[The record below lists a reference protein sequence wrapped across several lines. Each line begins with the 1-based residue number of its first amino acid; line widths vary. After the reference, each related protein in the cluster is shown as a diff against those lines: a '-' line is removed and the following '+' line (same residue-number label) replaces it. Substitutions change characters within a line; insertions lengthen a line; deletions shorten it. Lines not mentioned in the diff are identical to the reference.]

1 MFIAC
6 FLYSFI
12 YLSLFCKL
20 LLLLFSLVLVINIC
34 YGSVL
39 IRVMVIFVFFFF
51 VFAYVVFLHMHFFVF
66 LLIYYSLTVIFI
78 YILSCISVSVC
89 SHIVFNTLDYYWTGI
104 CVRDLA
110 SYQAMF
116 YHHFCMH
123 QVGNMLSICLT
134 CLSIWFYH
142 LLMYF
147 PSTIGFFCLQYGAYA
162 QCELQAIKAPQM
174 TIVKL
179 CNVCIVWGFNAS
191 FCHQGL

>member
-1 MFIAC
+1 M
-6 FLYSFI
+6 
-12 YLSLFCKL
+12 
-20 LLLLFSLVLVINIC
+20 LLLFSLVLVISIC

-51 VFAYVVFLHMHFFVF
+51 VFAYVVFLHTCMHFFVF
-66 LLIYYSLTVIFI
+66 LLIYYSLTIIFI

-89 SHIVFNTLDYYWTGI
+89 AHIVFNTLDYYWTGI

-123 QVGNMLSICLT
+123 QVGNMLSICLI

-147 PSTIGFFCLQYGAYA
+147 PSTIVFFFCLQYGAYA
-162 QCELQAIKAPQM
+162 QCELQAIKGSTNDYCQVM
-174 TIVKL
+174 QCLHCMRI
-179 CNVCIVWGFNAS
+179 
-191 FCHQGL
+191 